1 MSNKGQISVF
11 VIIGIIIVIIIGFFA
26 LSNIKTQQQDL
37 ELESQNALSFSEI
50 RVNLEAY
57 IKSCIRDFVEK
68 NMEDTGIRE
77 DTLTEYEN
85 LVSLNVEECANDL
98 LSRLK
103 EQQYTISQGE
113 INTNIEINDETV
125 VITLTYPITIEKN
138 NQRIDYKIFQE
149 TFDRTNTEHIPDG
162 VTDKEVRIPSN
173 DGRAEL
179 VIPPGVTIT
188 DEEGNPVEDIG
199 IRVEDLHFDGLENNV
214 VIGNLV
220 FETKPSGV
228 KFSEPIELSIEFRDQ
243 DFPAGTS
250 TANLAISSWDPVYQ
264 IWRGVPTIIKGNRAL
279 AKINDFSYKAVTDCV
294 RSKRYVPSYT
304 ERIYQQRYKK
314 IKKSETEEDNLYC
327 DNDNWEFS
335 GDKVIAKYNKVQYSD
350 FDTQEHPLES
360 QLVYGGIIDGETV
373 NCKKRKGWYDTE
385 DDFKIGLQ
393 EFDTDKKC
401 FKFDPNNPDHMDPED
416 PEKPIDYSEHNPDC
430 DSKTEGNPCGEEAET
445 VCVVKNNNYNFCKC
459 VNPEETEETFGYPHH
474 VCVGGWIDASSDD
487 PLSDEGYV
495 ARLDFEGEGNACV
508 LSTWVSTACSFGDEC
523 EIIPYPGNVR
533 RKIISTGG
541 NSAIVVKGINVIN
554 ANEDACA
561 SGDIIFN
568 VVGQGIEGRG
578 LQRSN

>member
-149 TFDRTNTEHIPDG
+149 TFDRTNTEHIPEG

-350 FDTQEHPLES
+350 FDTQLHPKGSILI
-360 QLVYGGIIDGETV
+360 YGSMTNGKFI
-373 NCKKRKGWYDTE
+373 NCKKKEDWQVTSINIVAERGGLWYP
-385 DDFKIGLQ
+385 KIGL
-393 EFDTDKKC
+393 
-401 FKFDPNNPDHMDPED
+401 NH
-416 PEKPIDYSEHNPDC
+416 IL
-430 DSKTEGNPCGEEAET
+430 
-445 VCVVKNNNYNFCKC
+445 CK
-459 VNPEETEETFGYPHH
+459 V
-474 VCVGGWIDASSDD
+474 
-487 PLSDEGYV
+487 
-495 ARLDFEGEGNACV
+495 
-508 LSTWVSTACSFGDEC
+508 
-523 EIIPYPGNVR
+523 
-533 RKIISTGG
+533 
-541 NSAIVVKGINVIN
+541 
-554 ANEDACA
+554 
-561 SGDIIFN
+561 
-568 VVGQGIEGRG
+568 
-578 LQRSN
+578 